1 MLNIFSTENLDDCD
15 LAITETQDIYVSVIF
30 LYFYLLK
37 ANYITM
43 KYITMIIRQQNYEG
57 GLLLSPLLLSSFK
70 LY

>member
-30 LYFYLLK
+30 LYYYLLK

-57 GLLLSPLLLSSFK
+57 GLFLSPLLLSSFK